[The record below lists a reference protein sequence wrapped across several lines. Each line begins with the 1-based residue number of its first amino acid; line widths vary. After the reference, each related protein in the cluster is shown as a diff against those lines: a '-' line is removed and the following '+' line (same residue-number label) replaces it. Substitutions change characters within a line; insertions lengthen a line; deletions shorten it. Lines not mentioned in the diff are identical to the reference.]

1 MTRGR
6 WFAVVA
12 VAVLIAGAAAGGVRW
27 WGSDEQVERRL
38 MNEVAQMGGVRDVDA
53 DEKRVVL
60 ADGIT
65 VEQAEK
71 VLGRLNAG
79 PARGRW
85 VARLGVAEVEVL
97 PGSRDTAAALVTYG
111 ALRDAEVERIE
122 LRDRSLQLQARV
134 TVADASARVE
144 IAQKLLALVAADQ
157 SLARRSWEILVH
169 GGGADSASGD
179 AVWVRRSPL
188 DDPDKTVTRL
198 GRLAEA
204 LRMPVTLEVGR
215 DGRISDLRTSV
226 GEERDASA
234 VWSAVESI
242 LEKDEIARIEV
253 GEDPDAVTYS
263 GAKGQRI
270 EPALAA
276 ARSLRGAGATAV
288 IEVDMGLTEIT
299 AETATV
305 SDVGAVGAAAV
316 EIDPQLELAVT
327 WPEPVEWYGDSA
339 GPAQIVDRPAEVARV
354 APKLAEIA
362 KLGYVILWGPD
373 LAGVD
378 KRRPYVLAYPKP
390 EGSFRPD
397 ELRKVMTLLRGVGW
411 QDTRLVGVV
420 TAPYD
425 CGGEDETGTIVAWIR
440 STATGRGV
448 VEKTDFSRHGAA
460 CADQID
466 AARPEAEKTAT
477 EAWNS
482 TV

>member
-1 MTRGR
+1 M
-6 WFAVVA
+6 
-12 VAVLIAGAAAGGVRW
+12 
-27 WGSDEQVERRL
+27 DEI
-38 MNEVAQMGGVRDVDA
+38 AQMSGVRDVDV

-65 VEQAEK
+65 VVQAEK
-71 VLGRLNAG
+71 VLERLEAG
-79 PARGRW
+79 PVRGRW
-85 VARLGVAEVEVL
+85 VARLGVAEIEAV
-97 PGSRDTAAALVTYG
+97 SDNRDSAVALVAYG
-111 ALRDAEVERIE
+111 ALPDAEIERIE

-134 TVADASARVE
+134 TVADASTRVE
-144 IAQKLLALVAADQ
+144 IAQKLFALVAADQ
-157 SLARRSWEILVH
+157 SLDRRSWEILVH
-169 GGGADSASGD
+169 GGADSAGGD
-179 AVWVRRSPL
+179 AVWIRYSPS
-188 DDPDKTVTRL
+188 DDSDKTVTRL
-198 GRLAEA
+198 GRLAEV

-215 DGRISDLRTSV
+215 DGRISDLRISV
-226 GEERDASA
+226 DDERDAPA
-234 VWSAVESI
+234 VWSAVESV

-253 GEDPDAVTYS
+253 GEDPGAVTYS

-276 ARSLRGAGATAV
+276 ARSLRDAGATAV
-288 IEVDMGLTEIT
+288 TEIDMGLTEIT
-299 AETATV
+299 AEAATLR
-305 SDVGAVGAAAV
+305 DVGAVGAAAV
-316 EIDPQLELAVT
+316 EIDPEVELAVT

-339 GPAQIVDRPAEVARV
+339 GPAHIVDRPSEVARV
-354 APKLAEIA
+354 APRLAEIA

-373 LAGVD
+373 LTGVD
-378 KRRPYVLAYPKP
+378 KRLPYVLAYPKP

-420 TAPYD
+420 SAPYD

-440 STATGRGV
+440 STATGRGI
-448 VEKTDFSRHGAA
+448 VEKTDFSRHGAV

-482 TV
+482 TA